1 MKHTSKL
8 LTALLL
14 TMAFLVSALPV
25 HGIHAEPETATVQK
39 NAELVFVIDSTGSMG
54 DAINNVKTG
63 IVRLISSSSA
73 ACFASSPYSSKKSP
87 T

>member
-25 HGIHAEPETATVQK
+25 HGIHASRKLPPFKRRLSWCSLLILPVQ
-39 NAELVFVIDSTGSMG
+39 
-54 DAINNVKTG
+54 
-63 IVRLISSSSA
+63 
-73 ACFASSPYSSKKSP
+73 
-87 T
+87 

>member
-39 NAELVFVIDSTGSMG
+39 KAELVFVIDSTGSMSFPFRYRQYRQSY
-54 DAINNVKTG
+54 T
-63 IVRLISSSSA
+63 L
-73 ACFASSPYSSKKSP
+73 
-87 T
+87 